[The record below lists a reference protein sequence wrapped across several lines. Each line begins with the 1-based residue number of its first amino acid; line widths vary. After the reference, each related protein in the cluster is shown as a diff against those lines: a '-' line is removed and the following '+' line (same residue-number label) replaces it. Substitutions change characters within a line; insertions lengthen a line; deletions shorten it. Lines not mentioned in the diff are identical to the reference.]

1 MLGPG
6 TSTEATLSAIAAS
19 VYLMPQISYGASSE
33 SLSSSQTYP
42 YFSRTI
48 PPDNLQTQVFVD
60 LIIYFYNQTNQIQW
74 LNVSVICTADDYGV
88 GAAKQF
94 IENAED
100 ATPNITIAVFQQF
113 LVDATNV
120 YQEVNIMKESKARV
134 FFCAMNSDPFA
145 VLMKEAIQQK
155 IVGDQYVWLCTDGC
169 TTSDIFMSD
178 DKLNKELLNAE
189 RGLIGALPVSG
200 VGLFFHNSEHI
211 ILHSTI
217 FQYGLILQSSS
228 KLACNRND

>member
-6 TSTEATLSAIAAS
+6 TSAEATLSAIAAS
-19 VYLMPQISYGASSE
+19 VYLVPQISYGASSQA
-33 SLSSSQTYP
+33 LSNSGIYP

-48 PPDNLQTQVFVD
+48 PPDNLQTQIFVD
-60 LIIYFYNQTNQIQW
+60 LILYFYNQTNQIQW

-94 IENAED
+94 IENAEE

-113 LVDATNV
+113 LVDATDV
-120 YQEVNIMKESKARV
+120 YQEVNILKDSKVRV
-134 FFCAMNSDPFA
+134 FFSAMNAEPFV

-155 IVGDQYVWLCTDGC
+155 LVGDQYVWFCTDGC
-169 TTSDIFMSD
+169 TSSDIFMSGGSV
-178 DKLNKELLNAE
+178 NKELLNAE

-200 VGLFFHNSEHI
+200 VGSYPLF
-211 ILHSTI
+211 IL
-217 FQYGLILQSSS
+217 
-228 KLACNRND
+228 